1 MHRDS
6 IDDLRKLF
14 VGLDKKVN
22 INGKGRI
29 VPINFD
35 NAATTPPFKR
45 VVKRVLETTEYYG
58 SIARG
63 DGQKSQY
70 CSDLYEECRRYILK
84 YFNAPEEIYTAIFVG
99 NTTDGLNKL
108 SNILINNKEDI
119 VITTRMEHHSNDLPW
134 RNKCDLKYVEVNED
148 GRININEIEEL
159 IERYKEK
166 VKYITITGAS
176 NVTGY
181 INDIRKISG
190 LIHKY
195 GGKIIVD
202 GAQLVPHKKIYM
214 YKKDSL
220 ENIDFLVFSGHKIY
234 APFGSGAIIG
244 LRKDFNNNLPDT
256 KGGGTVE
263 YVIDNNQLWLNTP
276 EKNEAGTPNLFGAV
290 AIMEAMKEIEKIG
303 FERIE
308 KNEKELLQ
316 YLINGLKELN
326 RVKLYADNDCIDDR
340 LGILVFTIDGMK
352 YYEVGEKLSEI
363 KAIGVR
369 QGGFCSHPYTRR
381 VLGIPNNQLQE
392 YINKNGI
399 PGLVRVSLGIYN
411 SKKEA
416 NIFLETVEL
425 LCRRYARKLRVASSK
440 RVKSDK

>member
-45 VVKRVLETTEYYG
+45 VVKRVLETTVYYG

-202 GAQLVPHKKIYM
+202 GAQLVPHKKVYM

-244 LRKDFNNNLPDT
+244 LREDFNNNLPDT

-425 LCRRYARKLRVASSK
+425 LCRRYAR
-440 RVKSDK
+440 

>member
-63 DGQKSQY
+63 DGHKSQY

-425 LCRRYARKLRVASSK
+425 LCRRYAR
-440 RVKSDK
+440 

>member
-108 SNILINNKEDI
+108 SNILINNKDDI

-244 LRKDFNNNLPDT
+244 LREDFNNNLPDT

-425 LCRRYARKLRVASSK
+425 LCRRYAR
-440 RVKSDK
+440 

>member
-244 LRKDFNNNLPDT
+244 LREDFNNNLPDT

-411 SKKEA
+411 SKKEV

-425 LCRRYARKLRVASSK
+425 LCRRYAR
-440 RVKSDK
+440 

>member
-244 LRKDFNNNLPDT
+244 LREDFNNNLPDT

-326 RVKLYADNDCIDDR
+326 RVKLYADNDCIEDR

-425 LCRRYARKLRVASSK
+425 LCRRYAR
-440 RVKSDK
+440 

>member
-14 VGLDKKVN
+14 VGLDKMVN

-108 SNILINNKEDI
+108 SNILINNKDDI

-244 LRKDFNNNLPDT
+244 LSEDFNNNLPDT

-425 LCRRYARKLRVASSK
+425 LCRRYAR
-440 RVKSDK
+440 

>member
-244 LRKDFNNNLPDT
+244 LREDFNNNLSDT

-425 LCRRYARKLRVASSK
+425 LCRRYAR
-440 RVKSDK
+440 

>member
-1 MHRDS
+1 MQRPLH
-6 IDDLRKLF
+6 L
-14 VGLDKKVN
+14 
-22 INGKGRI
+22 
-29 VPINFD
+29 
-35 NAATTPPFKR
+35 
-45 VVKRVLETTEYYG
+45 LETTEYYG

-399 PGLVRVSLGIYN
+399 PGLVRLSLGIYN

-425 LCRRYARKLRVASSK
+425 LCRRYAR
-440 RVKSDK
+440 

>member
-340 LGILVFTIDGMK
+340 LGILVFTINGMK

-425 LCRRYARKLRVASSK
+425 LCRRYAR
-440 RVKSDK
+440 

>member
-202 GAQLVPHKKIYM
+202 GAQLAPHKKIYM

-425 LCRRYARKLRVASSK
+425 LCRRYAR
-440 RVKSDK
+440 

>member
-108 SNILINNKEDI
+108 SNILINNKDDI

-148 GRININEIEEL
+148 GRININEIKEL

-425 LCRRYARKLRVASSK
+425 LCRRYAR
-440 RVKSDK
+440 

>member
-29 VPINFD
+29 DPINFD

-290 AIMEAMKEIEKIG
+290 AIMEAMKEIENIG

-425 LCRRYARKLRVASSK
+425 LCRRYAR
-440 RVKSDK
+440 

>member
-6 IDDLRKLF
+6 LDDLRKLF

-148 GRININEIEEL
+148 GRININEIKEL

-316 YLINGLKELN
+316 YLIN
-326 RVKLYADNDCIDDR
+326 
-340 LGILVFTIDGMK
+340 
-352 YYEVGEKLSEI
+352 
-363 KAIGVR
+363 
-369 QGGFCSHPYTRR
+369 
-381 VLGIPNNQLQE
+381 
-392 YINKNGI
+392 
-399 PGLVRVSLGIYN
+399 
-411 SKKEA
+411 
-416 NIFLETVEL
+416 
-425 LCRRYARKLRVASSK
+425 
-440 RVKSDK
+440 

>member
-244 LRKDFNNNLPDT
+244 LREDFNNNLPDT

-399 PGLVRVSLGIYN
+399 PGLVRVS
-411 SKKEA
+411 
-416 NIFLETVEL
+416 
-425 LCRRYARKLRVASSK
+425 
-440 RVKSDK
+440 